1 MKGFIN
7 MYQTMYKLNETKDKV
22 ITYVVQPYGMRGL
35 EKLAI
40 NSIKKCPKLYT
51 EIIRR
56 TTYSSSFSTKSWSD
70 KIEFLNDKV
79 FFNEYSNKTYV
90 GQDFDQVSG
99 NYAGNGCDHFYEQRY
114 YYEYNCYQLE
124 KHFEALLNICN
135 FADEI
140 HNYGLSYK
148 NLLKCMEYA
157 RIALTFTDEEI
168 TNLGLD
174 YFDYFYKCC
183 DLVFKVY
190 QYDIDNFENL
200 EDLFNIFIKS
210 RYYWLTKDEIIAQEL
225 KYYNLEKQWFEKYIK
240 ERKIT
245 NIEEYLKSIENDNWY
260 RYSFFKSFLLTNHW
274 LSILGDEQKDKV
286 EIIRKRAII
295 LNKK

>member
-1 MKGFIN
+1 

-22 ITYVVQPYGMRGL
+22 ITYGVQPDGMPGL
-35 EKLAI
+35 EKFAI
-40 NSIKKCPKLYT
+40 KSIKKCPKLYT
-51 EIIRR
+51 EIMRK
-56 TTYSSSFSTKSWSD
+56 TTYSLSYSTKDWAD
-70 KIEFLNDKV
+70 KIEFLYDKV
-79 FFNEYSNKTYV
+79 FFCEYSNKRYI
-90 GQDFDQVSG
+90 GEDFDQVSG
-99 NYAGNGCDHFYEQRY
+99 NYAGNGCDHFYESRY
-114 YYEYNCYQLE
+114 YYEYNCYQFE
-124 KHFEALLNICN
+124 KHFEALLNIFN
-135 FADEI
+135 SVDEI
-140 HNYGLSYK
+140 HNYGLSYD

-210 RYYWLTKDEIIAQEL
+210 RYYWLAEKEILDQEL
-225 KYYNLEKQWFEKYIK
+225 KDYNLQKQQFEKYIK

-260 RYSFFKSFLLTNHW
+260 YYSFFKSFLLTNHW

-286 EIIRKRAII
+286 EIIRKRAIV